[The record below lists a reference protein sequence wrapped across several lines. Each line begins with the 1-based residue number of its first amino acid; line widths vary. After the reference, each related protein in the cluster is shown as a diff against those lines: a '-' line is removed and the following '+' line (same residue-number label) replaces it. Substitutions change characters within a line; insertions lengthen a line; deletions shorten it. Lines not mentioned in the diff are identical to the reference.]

1 MHQLQQVFFTTFT
14 RLNALICVL
23 SWLDFFLLTH
33 EVAGEHKDPKVHN
46 FSTASITN
54 KHPLPH
60 HFMRKSDFLDPLR
73 IQTAPEHNLIFHYLK
88 GDLQEA
94 IKYSYPPMKALTNFF
109 YRPENTLRGAG
120 GKGSEERGGTSFSSH
135 IWASF
140 KQLLFT
146 VLHPSTQWHFLI
158 WGECLYGG
166 DTPKH
171 LTPLFAPCVLCI
183 RAIGFLHW
191 VIKYPAVTLRSDFA
205 FKRRTQNCTVRG
217 SQRPTKGKSGGKRRG
232 TRKTKMV

>member
-1 MHQLQQVFFTTFT
+1 M
-14 RLNALICVL
+14 RLNALIWVL
-23 SWLDFFLLTH
+23 SWLDFFLLTSRWTGVPH
-33 EVAGEHKDPKVHN
+33 EVAHKDPKVHN

-109 YRPENTLRGAG
+109 FRPENTLIDAG
-120 GKGSEERGGTSFSSH
+120 GKGSRTGREEELLSQATSGPHLSGCYSPFCIH
-135 IWASF
+135 RMTF
-140 KQLLFT
+140 
-146 VLHPSTQWHFLI
+146 FLI

-171 LTPLFAPCVLCI
+171 LTPLFAPCTLCL

-232 TRKTKMV
+232 MRKTKMV